1 MSSRETVSFILA
13 KKHLKVI
20 FDICRPQNISDGI
33 PCCMYLTGSS
43 LLLSLSTY
51 SLKRL
56 EFLLISTHM
65 QDRENKFLFEPVL
78 GAVTKLKKVLDGQID
93 TFGSNKKFHIVMK
106 MLNYRFIK

>member
-1 MSSRETVSFILA
+1 
-13 KKHLKVI
+13 
-20 FDICRPQNISDGI
+20 
-33 PCCMYLTGSS
+33 
-43 LLLSLSTY
+43 
-51 SLKRL
+51 
-56 EFLLISTHM
+56 M